1 MRDVVISVRAIVIRV
16 AARVREERERKQL
29 TFDRLASAARVSRS
43 SLIRFEAGQTGIQL
57 ETLSRIVVKGLELDW
72 GSFMSTTGIRRSPR
86 SLAGQAVQLAPHEV
100 ASIRRRIR
108 SVLRILREAEGP
120 KETPGGVA

>member
-1 MRDVVISVRAIVIRV
+1 MRAIVVRV

-72 GSFMSTTGIRRSPR
+72 GSFMSTTGIRRSRRLP
-86 SLAGQAVQLAPHEV
+86 AGQAVELAPHEV
-100 ASIRRRIR
+100 ATIRRRIR
-108 SVLRILREAEGP
+108 SVLRILRDAEGP

>member
-1 MRDVVISVRAIVIRV
+1 VVTSVRAIVVRV

-43 SLIRFEAGQTGIQL
+43 SLIRFEAGRTGIQL

-72 GSFMSTTGIRRSPR
+72 GSFMSTTGIKPSRR
-86 SLAGQAVQLAPHEV
+86 SLAGPSVKLAPHEV

-108 SVLRILREAEGP
+108 SVLRILRDAEGP
-120 KETPGGVA
+120 KETPGGVT